1 MKLHLI
7 AAHDENLVIGHN
19 GKLPWH
25 ISDDLKHFKKI
36 TMGRPILMGRGVFEE
51 IGEKPLPGRRNVVLS
66 SKKWNQVES
75 YNNIDSALKALK
87 GEEIVFVIGGGQIYA
102 QLIDQ
107 CEKMYI
113 TLVDGEHPGDV
124 YFPDYLNDVNKKWK
138 EINRES
144 FTGYTFVE
152 YIRV

>member
-25 ISDDLKHFKKI
+25 ISEDLKHFKKI
-36 TMGRPILMGRGVFEE
+36 TLGSPILMGRGVFEE

-66 SKKWNQVES
+66 SRKWNQVES
-75 YNNIDSALKALK
+75 YSDIDSALKALVD
-87 GEEIVFVIGGGQIYA
+87 EEIVFVIGGGQIYS
-102 QLIDQ
+102 QLIDR

-113 TLVDGEHPGDV
+113 TLVEGVHEGDV

-138 EINRES
+138 EINRENY
-144 FTGYTFVE
+144 TGYTFVE